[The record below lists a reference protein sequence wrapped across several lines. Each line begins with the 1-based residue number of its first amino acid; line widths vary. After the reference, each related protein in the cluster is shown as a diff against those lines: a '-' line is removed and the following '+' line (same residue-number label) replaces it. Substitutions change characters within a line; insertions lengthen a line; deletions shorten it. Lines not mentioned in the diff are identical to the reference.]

1 MPEIKIPELTEAE
14 ALEVK
19 EYAASRLGVCKK
31 MNDVI
36 GIQIFQILSLYAR
49 VIYYP
54 LGKDTVWGFTRIRGA
69 RGDGQNQKPFV
80 VINSSIPIDCQVFAA
95 GHELYHIW
103 KDDRIDVVPADVMD
117 EATNDRNELKANRF
131 AAEFLVEEE
140 LLLKELR
147 TYGIASENVSFK
159 DILILSELF
168 CVPYRTMVKRL
179 FEIGFITK
187 TERNRFLNASEDE
200 VSAGRKRYSLSIPQG
215 DEKIVIDNLTE
226 LAADAYE
233 NNRITFEKLEY
244 LLDISNLKPID
255 IGISEPFRNPFPSDE
270 ELDKIMEDQ

>member
-1 MPEIKIPELTEAE
+1 
-14 ALEVK
+14 
-19 EYAASRLGVCKK
+19 
-31 MNDVI
+31 
-36 GIQIFQILSLYAR
+36 
-49 VIYYP
+49 
-54 LGKDTVWGFTRIRGA
+54 
-69 RGDGQNQKPFV
+69 
-80 VINSSIPIDCQVFAA
+80 
-95 GHELYHIW
+95 
-103 KDDRIDVVPADVMD
+103 MD

>member
-1 MPEIKIPELTEAE
+1 MPEIKIPELTQAE
-14 ALEVK
+14 AREVK
-19 EYAASRLGVCKK
+19 EYAASRLGVCRK

-36 GIQIFQILSLYAR
+36 GTQIFQILSLNAR

-117 EATNDRNELKANRF
+117 EATTDRNELKANRF

>member
-14 ALEVK
+14 AREVK
-19 EYAASRLGVCKK
+19 EYAASRLGVCRK

-54 LGKDTVWGFTRIRGA
+54 LGKDTVWGFTRIRGE
-69 RGDGQNQKPFV
+69 RGDGQNHKPFV

-117 EATNDRNELKANRF
+117 EATTDRNELKANRF

-270 ELDKIMEDQ
+270 ELGDNSPA

>member
-14 ALEVK
+14 AREVK
-19 EYAASRLGVCKK
+19 EYAASRLGVCRK

-54 LGKDTVWGFTRIRGA
+54 LGKGTVWGFTRIRGE

-117 EATNDRNELKANRF
+117 EVTNDSNELKANRF

-140 LLLKELR
+140 LLMKELR

-200 VSAGRKRYSLSIPQG
+200 
-215 DEKIVIDNLTE
+215 
-226 LAADAYE
+226 
-233 NNRITFEKLEY
+233 
-244 LLDISNLKPID
+244 
-255 IGISEPFRNPFPSDE
+255 
-270 ELDKIMEDQ
+270 EDYDD

>member
-14 ALEVK
+14 AQEVK
-19 EYAASRLGVCKK
+19 EYAASRLGVCRK

-36 GIQIFQILSLYAR
+36 GIQIFQILSLHAR

-54 LGKDTVWGFTRIRGA
+54 LGKESVWGFTRIKGA
-69 RGDGQNQKPFV
+69 RGGGQSQKPFV

-95 GHELYHIW
+95 AHELYHIW
-103 KDDRIDVVPADVMD
+103 EDDKVDVVPAYVMD
-117 EATNDRNELKANRF
+117 DETGDRNELKANRF

-140 LLLKELR
+140 LLIKELR
-147 TYGIASENVSFK
+147 TYGIASDNVSLK

-187 TERNRFLNASEDE
+187 TDRNRFLNASEQE
-200 VSAGRKRYSLSIPQG
+200 VMIARKRYALSIPQG
-215 DEKIVIDNLTE
+215 DEKIAIDNLTE
-226 LAADAYE
+226 LAVDAYE
-233 NNRITFEKLEY
+233 NKRITFEKLEY
-244 LLDISNLKPID
+244 LLDISNLKPVD
-255 IGISEPFRNPFPSDE
+255 VGIAESENNPFPSDD
-270 ELDKIMEDQ
+270 ELDKIMEE